1 VSQTRDEHENGGPS
15 KLQDMQLQDIEL
27 AQKRQTFEAAEYIE

>member
-1 VSQTRDEHENGGPS
+1 VSQNRDEHENGGPP

-27 AQKRQTFEAAEYIE
+27 AKKWQTLEAAEYIE